1 MIAPEGS
8 LVLKEEAWN
17 AYPYCKTVS
26 KCTKLRVRVTR
37 TVLVIFQIYI
47 LVTNP
52 GYMKDNMKIELKTWH
67 RKGAG
72 LEDNVHQLENWKS
85 VEVVQIDIA
94 NDKVSSSD
102 YRKETDPK

>member
-1 MIAPEGS
+1 MHIHIVKPSVSALHFFESGSPERS
-8 LVLKEEAWN
+8 
-17 AYPYCKTVS
+17 TIS
-26 KCTKLRVRVTR
+26 
-37 TVLVIFQIYI
+37 

>member
-1 MIAPEGS
+1 MVKRGGYKP
-8 LVLKEEAWN
+8 
-17 AYPYCKTVS
+17 
-26 KCTKLRVRVTR
+26 
-37 TVLVIFQIYI
+37 F

-72 LEDNVHQLENWKS
+72 LENNVHELDNWKS

-94 NDKVSSSD
+94 NDKVSKAD

>member
-1 MIAPEGS
+1 MHIHIVKPS
-8 LVLKEEAWN
+8 
-17 AYPYCKTVS
+17 VS
-26 KCTKLRVRVTR
+26 ALNC
-37 TVLVIFQIYI
+37 IFESGLPGRSGPTIS

>member
-1 MIAPEGS
+1 MHIHIVKPS
-8 LVLKEEAWN
+8 
-17 AYPYCKTVS
+17 VS
-26 KCTKLRVRVTR
+26 AFSCLIITFYGEQGGYKP
-37 TVLVIFQIYI
+37 F

-72 LEDNVHQLENWKS
+72 LENNVHELDNWKS

-94 NDKVSSSD
+94 NDKVSNAD